1 MLLRSD
7 SFKEKARQL
16 QIDGIGI
23 AAVEPVQASVQ
34 ETFLHYIA
42 QGRQAQMHYLERHL
56 DKRFNPALLLPDARS
71 MVVILCGYAQA
82 EDTSRN
88 PHISLYAQG
97 KDYHLYVKEKL
108 NALAELLPPG
118 SFRCFCDTAPV
129 LEKYWAEQAGL
140 GVVGKNS
147 LLLNPDFGS
156 YCFIGI
162 LLTQATF
169 DRYDRPLY
177 KNPGFTHPCADC
189 RRCVEACPT
198 GALQNG
204 MNACACSS
212 ETLPNGLDANRCLSY
227 LTIEHKGER
236 PPLPAGWFGCDRCQK
251 ACPANRSITVP
262 KHAEFRAPQTLLALT
277 EEKILAMQQ
286 EEFEQTFSDS
296 AILRAGLEGLQK
308 NILAQNSS
316 KK

>member
-7 SFKEKARQL
+7 SLKERARKL
-16 QIDGIGI
+16 QIDRIGI
-23 AAVEPVQASVQ
+23 AAVKPVEASAQ
-34 ETFLHYIA
+34 DTFLRYLA

-56 DKRFNPALLLPDARS
+56 EKRFDPVLLLPDARS
-71 MVVILCGYAQA
+71 MVVILCSYAQA
-82 EDTSRN
+82 EDTPRH

-140 GVVGKNS
+140 GVIGRNS

-162 LLTQATF
+162 LLTQAVF
-169 DRYDRPLY
+169 DRYDKPLY
-177 KNPGFTHPCADC
+177 ENPDFAHPCTDC
-189 RRCVEACPT
+189 RRCEEACPAGT
-198 GALQNG
+198 LQ
-204 MNACACSS
+204 
-212 ETLPNGLDANRCLSY
+212 NGLDANRCLSY

-236 PPLPAGWFGCDRCQK
+236 PPLPAPGWFGCDRCQK
-251 ACPANRSITVP
+251 ACPANRAVALPGHT
-262 KHAEFRAPQTLLALT
+262 EFRASENLLALT
-277 EEKILAMQQ
+277 EDSILNMAQD
-286 EEFEQTFSDS
+286 EFERQFGDS
-296 AILRAGLEGLQK
+296 PLARAGLEGLQK
-308 NILAQNSS
+308 NILAQPHR
-316 KK
+316 KPA